1 MLKMKMKL
9 KRITSAILVLAM
21 MLSVF
26 SVAAFADTPEASSGH
41 IADFDRETPV
51 FLVHGMSQ
59 NDTYM
64 LDENGNRIPDD
75 NGYVTGWPLEID
87 VMALVKEALPEL
99 LMSIITRK
107 DSGLTDAMR
116 TGAYNALYVLHK
128 DNEGKYLTDVEV
140 PCYEC
145 PMSELD
151 PAVKEAYYGFLPVQE
166 LGEIIG
172 EDNLYYFGYD
182 SFGDVIYETDKLHNY
197 IHNVVLPQTGAEK
210 VKICYI
216 SLGGTIAVHHF
227 DAYPEDL
234 DIIDK
239 VVFIAPAI
247 DGSNIIGD
255 LLTNNLSVF
264 YDDNVLYEELLV
276 SLLGDTPLTYLL
288 NMVLRILPD
297 DVLKSALGGLAEGV
311 ADVGVRRTTIMWAL
325 CPTSYY
331 QEARA
336 KWLTDP
342 EFSVILEKVDR
353 FMESRSDFETNL
365 RALQSKGC
373 EVMNVCCYDYPLVA
387 LCKDYKTT
395 NADKIIHASSPAM
408 GATFANLGE
417 TLGANYKAAGTYCSN
432 PDHNHLSPDGVV
444 DATTSLLPCTTW
456 FFKGQAH
463 EQLPNNDVVLKLAIR
478 AMTDNNMHD
487 VYSNPVEY
495 PQFNEHRLINTAKLY
510 IKTWE
515 EADKSKVSAD
525 EKAAVEAAI
534 AEINAQLDETIIST
548 EKWLAAENAL
558 KVALINAGILEDDS
572 PSKVES
578 IITIILK
585 TMNQGVNRVF
595 EII

>member
-1 MLKMKMKL
+1 MKI
-9 KRITSAILVLAM
+9 KRIISMLLVLATV
-21 MLSVF
+21 LSVF
-26 SVAAFADTPEASSGH
+26 SVAAYAETPSATTEYV
-41 IADFDRETPV
+41 ADFDTETPV
-51 FLVHGMSQ
+51 ILVHGMSQ

-64 LDENGNRIPDD
+64 LDENGERIPDD

-87 VMALVKEALPEL
+87 IMALVKEALPEL
-99 LMSIITRK
+99 LLSIITRR
-107 DSGLTDAMR
+107 DCGLTDAMK

-128 DNEGKYLTDVEV
+128 DNKGNYLTEVEV

-151 PAVKEAYYGFLPVQE
+151 PEVKEAYYGFLPVQE
-166 LGEIIG
+166 LGQIIG
-172 EDNLYYFGYD
+172 EDKLYYFGYD
-182 SFGDVIYETDKLHNY
+182 SFGDVIGETDKLHNY

-216 SLGGTIAVHHF
+216 SLGGTIAVNHF
-227 DAYPEDL
+227 ETYPEDL

-276 SLLGDTPLTYLL
+276 SLMGDTPLTYLL

-297 DVLKSALGGLAEGV
+297 DVLKSALASLAEGV
-311 ADVGVRRTTIMWAL
+311 TDVAIRRTTIMWAL
-325 CPTSYY
+325 CPTAYY
-331 QEARA
+331 QEAKA

-342 EFSVILEKVDR
+342 EFSVILEKVEH
-353 FMESRSDFETNL
+353 FMKARANFEKNL
-365 RALQSKGC
+365 RTLQSKGC
-373 EVMNVCCYDYPLVA
+373 EVMNVCCYDVPLVA
-387 LCKDYKTT
+387 LCKDYKVT
-395 NADKIIHASSPAM
+395 NADRVIHAASPAM
-408 GATFANLGE
+408 GTTFANLGE
-417 TLGANYKAAGTYCSN
+417 TLGEGYKAKGTYCSN

-444 DATTSLLPCTTW
+444 DATTGLLPCTTW

-463 EQLPNNDVVLKLAIR
+463 EELPHNDVVLKLAIR

-495 PQFNEHRLINTAKLY
+495 PQFNEGRNNKNAKLY
-510 IKTWE
+510 IATWE
-515 EADKSKVSAD
+515 EADKSGISA
-525 EKAAVEAAI
+525 EKKAAVEDAI
-534 AEINAQLDETIIST
+534 AEINKQFDETIVST
-548 EKWLAAENAL
+548 EKWLAAEAALKNAL
-558 KVALINAGILEDDS
+558 IDAGVIEDDS
-572 PSKVES
+572 PSKFES
-578 IITIILK
+578 IINVIMK
-585 TMNQGVNRVF
+585 TANQKVNRVF

>member
-1 MLKMKMKL
+1 MKIKKLISIML
-9 KRITSAILVLAM
+9 ILAM
-21 MLSVF
+21 VLSVF
-26 SVAAFADTPEASSGH
+26 SVAAYADTTPEIITTDSVH
-41 IADFDRETPV
+41 VEDFDTETPV
-51 FLVHGMSQ
+51 ILVHGMSQ

-75 NGYVTGWPLEID
+75 TGYVTGWPMEID

-99 LMSIITRK
+99 LLSIITRK
-107 DSGLTDAMR
+107 DMGLSEAMR
-116 TGAYNALYVLHK
+116 KGAYNALYVLHK
-128 DNEGKYLTDVEV
+128 DNEGNYLTEVEV

-151 PAVKEAYYGFLPVQE
+151 PEVKEAYYGFLPVQE

-172 EDNLYYFGYD
+172 EDKLYYFGYD

-197 IHNVVLPQTGAEK
+197 IYNVVMKQTGAEK

-216 SLGGTIAVHHF
+216 SLGGTIAVNHF
-227 DAYPEDL
+227 ETYPEDL

-276 SLLGDTPLTYLL
+276 SLMGDTPLTYLL

-297 DVLKSALGGLAEGV
+297 DVLKSALGSLAEGV

-325 CPTSYY
+325 CPTAYY
-331 QEARA
+331 PAAKE
-336 KWLTDP
+336 KWLSDP
-342 EFSVILEKVDR
+342 EYSVILEKVER
-353 FMESRSDFETNL
+353 FMKARANFEKNL
-365 RALQSKGC
+365 RTLQSKGT
-373 EVMNVCCYDYPLVA
+373 EVMSVCCYDVPLVA
-387 LCKDYKTT
+387 LCKDYKVT
-395 NADKIIHASSPAM
+395 NADRVIHAASPAM
-408 GATFANLGE
+408 GATFADFGT

-444 DATTSLLPCTTW
+444 DATTGLLPCTTW
-456 FFKGQAH
+456 YFKGQPH

-495 PQFNEHRLINTAKLY
+495 PQFNEYRLINTAKLY
-510 IKTWE
+510 IENWE
-515 EADKSKVSAD
+515 EADKSKISAD
-525 EKAAVEAAI
+525 DKAAVEAAI
-534 AEINAQLDETIIST
+534 AEINAQLEETIIDSQA
-548 EKWLAAENAL
+548 WLNAEAAL
-558 KVALINAGILEDDS
+558 KTALINAGVIEDDA
-572 PSKVES
+572 PSKIES
-578 IITIILK
+578 ILNVILK
-585 TMNQGVNRVF
+585 TTNQGVNRIF
-595 EII
+595 EIL

>member
-1 MLKMKMKL
+1 MKMKRL
-9 KRITSAILVLAM
+9 VSAFLVLAM
-21 MLSVF
+21 VLSAF
-26 SVAAFADTPEASSGH
+26 SVAAYAEEAPAVTTGH
-41 IADFDRETPV
+41 IEDFDTETPV
-51 FLVHGMSQ
+51 ILVHGMSQ

-64 LDENGNRIPDD
+64 LDENGKRIPDD

-99 LMSIITRK
+99 LLSLITRR
-107 DSGLTDAMR
+107 DMGLTKAMR
-116 TGAYNALYVLHK
+116 KGAYNALYVLHK
-128 DNEGKYLTDVEV
+128 DNKGNYLTEVEV
-140 PCYEC
+140 PCYEY
-145 PMSELD
+145 PMSKLD

-197 IHNVVLPQTGAEK
+197 IHNVVMPQTGAKK

-227 DAYPEDL
+227 NTYPEDL
-234 DIIDK
+234 KIIDK

-276 SLLGDTPLTYLL
+276 SLLGDTALSYFL

-311 ADVGVRRTTIMWAL
+311 ADVGIRRTTIMWAL

-331 QEARA
+331 PQARE

-342 EFSVILEKVDR
+342 EYSAILKKVDS
-353 FMESRSDFETNL
+353 FMESRANFEKNL
-365 RALQSKGC
+365 RTLQSYGC

-395 NADKIIHASSPAM
+395 NADKIIHAASPAM
-408 GATFANLGE
+408 GATFADLGT
-417 TLGANYKAAGTYCSN
+417 TLGDGYKAKGTYCSN

-444 DATTSLLPCTTW
+444 DATTGLLPCTTW

-487 VYSNPVEY
+487 VYSNPEEY

-515 EADKSKVSAD
+515 EADKSKVSAE

-534 AEINAQLDETIIST
+534 AEINKQLDETIIDNA
-548 EKWLAAENAL
+548 KWLEAENAL

-572 PSKVES
+572 PSKIES
-578 IITIILK
+578 IFNVILK
-585 TMNQGVNRVF
+585 TANQGVNRLYEMF
-595 EII
+595 

>member
-1 MLKMKMKL
+1 MKF
-9 KRITSAILVLAM
+9 KRLISAVLVLAM
-21 MLSVF
+21 VLSVF
-26 SVAAFADTPEASSGH
+26 SVAAYAEEAPAVTTGH
-41 IADFDRETPV
+41 IEDFDTETPV
-51 FLVHGMSQ
+51 ILVHGMSQ

-99 LMSIITRK
+99 LLSIVTRR
-107 DSGLTDAMR
+107 DCGLTDAMR
-116 TGAYNALYVLHK
+116 QGAYNALYVLHK

-172 EDNLYYFGYD
+172 EDKLYYFGYD
-182 SFGDVIYETDKLHNY
+182 SFGDVIGETDKLHNY
-197 IHNVVLPQTGAEK
+197 IHNVVLPQTKAEK

-216 SLGGTIAVHHF
+216 SLGGTIAVNHF
-227 DAYPEDL
+227 ETYPEDL
-234 DIIDK
+234 NIIDK

-276 SLLGDTPLTYLL
+276 SLMGDSPLAYFL

-311 ADVGVRRTTIMWAL
+311 ADVGVRRTTILWAL
-325 CPTSYY
+325 CPTAYY
-331 QEARA
+331 KEAKA
-336 KWLTDP
+336 KWLSDP
-342 EFSVILEKVDR
+342 EYSVILEKVEH
-353 FMESRSDFETNL
+353 FMKARENFEKNL
-365 RALQSKGC
+365 RTLQSNGC

-395 NADKIIHASSPAM
+395 NADKIIHAASPAM

-417 TLGANYKAAGTYCSN
+417 TLGEGYKAVGTYCSN
-432 PDHNHLSPDGVV
+432 PEHNHLSPDGVV
-444 DATTSLLPCTTW
+444 DATTGLLPCTTW
-456 FFKGQAH
+456 YFKGQAH

-510 IKTWE
+510 MKTWE
-515 EADKSKVSAD
+515 ETDKSKISA
-525 EKAAVEAAI
+525 EKKAAVEDAI
-534 AEINAQLDETIIST
+534 AEINKQLDETIIST
-548 EKWLAAENAL
+548 ENWLAAENAL
-558 KVALINAGILEDDS
+558 KVALINAGVLEDDS
-572 PSKVES
+572 PSKIES
-578 IITIILK
+578 IFNVILK
-585 TMNQGVNRVF
+585 TANQGVNRIF

>member
-1 MLKMKMKL
+1 MKFRRL
-9 KRITSAILVLAM
+9 ISAVLILAM
-21 MLSVF
+21 VLSVF
-26 SVAAFADTPEASSGH
+26 SVAAYANTPEVTEITTEH
-41 IADFDRETPV
+41 IADFDTETPV
-51 FLVHGMSQ
+51 ILVHGMSQ

-64 LDENGNRIPDD
+64 LDENGNRIKDD
-75 NGYVTGWPLEID
+75 TGYVTGWPLEID

-99 LMSIITRK
+99 LASIVMRR
-107 DSGLTDAMR
+107 DCGLTDAMR

-128 DNEGKYLTDVEV
+128 DNAGNYLTEVEV

-172 EDNLYYFGYD
+172 EDKLYYFGYD

-276 SLLGDTPLTYLL
+276 SLMGDTALSYFL

-311 ADVGVRRTTIMWAL
+311 ADVGLRRTTIMWAL
-325 CPTSYY
+325 CPTAYY
-331 QEARA
+331 PAARE

-342 EFSVILEKVDR
+342 AYSVILEKVDR
-353 FMESRSDFETNL
+353 FMESRADFAENL
-365 RALQSKGC
+365 ATLQSKGT
-373 EVMNVCCYDYPLVA
+373 EVMNVCCYDHPLVA

-395 NADKIIHASSPAM
+395 NADKIIHAASPAM
-408 GATFANLGE
+408 GATFADLGKTLGE
-417 TLGANYKAAGTYCSN
+417 NYKAKGTYCNN
-432 PDHNHLSPDGVV
+432 PEHNHLSPDGVV

-487 VYSNPVEY
+487 VYSNPAEY

-515 EADKSKVSAD
+515 EADKSDISA
-525 EKAAVEAAI
+525 EKKAAVEDAI
-534 AEINAQLDETIIST
+534 AEINKQLDETIIST

-558 KVALINAGILEDDS
+558 KLALIDAGVLEDDS
-572 PSKVES
+572 PSKIES
-578 IITIILK
+578 ILNVILK
-585 TMNQGVNRVF
+585 TANQGVNRIY

>member
-1 MLKMKMKL
+1 MKTKKLISIML
-9 KRITSAILVLAM
+9 ILAM
-21 MLSVF
+21 VLSVF
-26 SVAAFADTPEASSGH
+26 SVAAYADTTPEITTVTTEH
-41 IADFDRETPV
+41 IEDFDTETPV
-51 FLVHGMSQ
+51 ILVHGMSQ

-99 LMSIITRK
+99 LLSIITRK
-107 DSGLTDAMR
+107 DMGLSEAMR
-116 TGAYNALYVLHK
+116 KGAYNALYVLHK
-128 DNEGKYLTDVEV
+128 DNKGNYLTEVEV

-172 EDNLYYFGYD
+172 EDKLYYFGYD

-197 IHNVVLPQTGAEK
+197 IYNVVLPQTGAEK

-216 SLGGTIAVHHF
+216 SLGGTIAVNHF
-227 DAYPEDL
+227 ETYPEDL

-276 SLLGDTPLTYLL
+276 SLMGDTPLSYLL

-297 DVLKSALGGLAEGV
+297 DVLKSALGSLAEGV

-331 QEARA
+331 PAAKE
-336 KWLTDP
+336 KWLSGP
-342 EFSVILEKVDR
+342 EYSAILEKVEH
-353 FMESRSDFETNL
+353 FMKARANFENNL
-365 RALQSKGC
+365 RTLQSKGT
-373 EVMNVCCYDYPLVA
+373 EVMSVCCYDVPLVA

-395 NADKIIHASSPAM
+395 NADRIIHAASPAM

-417 TLGANYKAAGTYCSN
+417 NLGANYKAKGTYCSN

-444 DATTSLLPCTTW
+444 DATTGLLPCTTW
-456 FFKGQAH
+456 YFKGQPH

-495 PQFNEHRLINTAKLY
+495 PQFNEYRLINTAKLY
-510 IKTWE
+510 IENWE
-515 EADKSKVSAD
+515 EADKSKISAD
-525 EKAAVEAAI
+525 DKAAVEAAI
-534 AEINAQLDETIIST
+534 AEINALLEETIIDSQA
-548 EKWLAAENAL
+548 WLNAEAAL
-558 KVALINAGILEDDS
+558 KTALINAGVIEDDS
-572 PSKVES
+572 PSKIENILNV
-578 IITIILK
+578 ILK
-585 TMNQGVNRVF
+585 TTNQGVNRIF

>member
-1 MLKMKMKL
+1 MKIKKLISIML
-9 KRITSAILVLAM
+9 ILAM
-21 MLSVF
+21 VLSVF
-26 SVAAFADTPEASSGH
+26 SVAAYADSTPEIITTDSVH
-41 IADFDRETPV
+41 VEDFDTETPV
-51 FLVHGMSQ
+51 ILVHGMSQ

-87 VMALVKEALPEL
+87 VIALVKEALPEL
-99 LMSIITRK
+99 LLSIITRK
-107 DSGLTDAMR
+107 DMGLSEAMR
-116 TGAYNALYVLHK
+116 KGAYNALYVLHK
-128 DNEGKYLTDVEV
+128 DNEGNYLTEVEV

-172 EDNLYYFGYD
+172 EDKLYYFGYD

-197 IHNVVLPQTGAEK
+197 IHNVVMPQTGAEK

-216 SLGGTIAVHHF
+216 SLGGTIAINHF
-227 DAYPEDL
+227 ETYPEDL

-276 SLLGDTPLTYLL
+276 SLMGDTPLTYLL

-297 DVLKSALGGLAEGV
+297 DVLKSALGSLAEGV

-325 CPTSYY
+325 CPTAYY
-331 QEARA
+331 PAAKE
-336 KWLTDP
+336 KWLSDP
-342 EFSVILEKVDR
+342 EYSAILEKVEH
-353 FMESRSDFETNL
+353 FMKARANFEKNL
-365 RALQSKGC
+365 RTLQSKGT
-373 EVMNVCCYDYPLVA
+373 EVMSVCCYDVPLVA

-395 NADKIIHASSPAM
+395 NADRVIHAASPAM

-417 TLGANYKAAGTYCSN
+417 NLGANYKAKGTYCSN

-444 DATTSLLPCTTW
+444 DATTGLLPCTTW
-456 FFKGQAH
+456 YFKGQPH

-495 PQFNEHRLINTAKLY
+495 PQFNEYRLINTAKLY
-510 IKTWE
+510 IENWE
-515 EADKSKVSAD
+515 EADKSKISAD
-525 EKAAVEAAI
+525 DKAAVEAAI
-534 AEINAQLDETIIST
+534 AEINALLEETIIDSQA
-548 EKWLAAENAL
+548 WLNAEAAL
-558 KVALINAGILEDDS
+558 KTALINAGVIEDDS
-572 PSKVES
+572 PSKIES
-578 IITIILK
+578 IINVILK
-585 TMNQGVNRVF
+585 TTNQGVNRIF

>member
-1 MLKMKMKL
+1 MKMK
-9 KRITSAILVLAM
+9 KIISALLVLAM

-26 SVAAFADTPEASSGH
+26 PVAAFAEEAPALTTGH
-41 IADFDRETPV
+41 IEDFDTETPV
-51 FLVHGMSQ
+51 ILVHGMSQ

-87 VMALVKEALPEL
+87 IMALVKEALPEL
-99 LMSIITRK
+99 LLSIITRK
-107 DSGLTDAMR
+107 DCGLSEAMR
-116 TGAYNALYVLHK
+116 QGAYNALYVLHK

-182 SFGDVIYETDKLHNY
+182 SFGDVIYETEKLHNY
-197 IHNVVLPQTGAEK
+197 IYNVVMKQTGAEK

-216 SLGGTIAVHHF
+216 SLGGTIAVNHF
-227 DAYPEDL
+227 ETYPEDL

-276 SLLGDTPLTYLL
+276 SLMGDSPLTYLL

-297 DVLKSALGGLAEGV
+297 DVLKSALGSLAEGV

-325 CPTSYY
+325 CPTAYY
-331 QEARA
+331 QEAKE
-336 KWLTDP
+336 KWLSDP
-342 EFSVILEKVDR
+342 EYSVILEKVEH
-353 FMESRSDFETNL
+353 FMKARANFEKNL
-365 RALQSKGC
+365 RTLQSKGT
-373 EVMNVCCYDYPLVA
+373 EVMNVCCYDVPLVA
-387 LCKDYKTT
+387 LCKDYKVT
-395 NADKIIHASSPAM
+395 NADRVIHAASPAM
-408 GATFANLGE
+408 GTTFANLGE
-417 TLGANYKAAGTYCSN
+417 TLGTGYKAKGTYCSN
-432 PDHNHLSPDGVV
+432 PEHNHLSPDGVV
-444 DATTSLLPCTTW
+444 DATTGLLPCTTW
-456 FFKGQAH
+456 FFKGQPH
-463 EQLPNNDVVLKLAIR
+463 ELLPYNDVVLKLAIR

-487 VYSNPVEY
+487 VYSNPEEY
-495 PQFNEHRLINTAKLY
+495 PQFNEYRLTNTALLY
-510 IKTWE
+510 IETWE

-525 EKAAVEAAI
+525 EKAAVETAI
-534 AEINAQLDETIIST
+534 AEINAQLEETIIDS
-548 EKWLAAENAL
+548 EKWLAAEAAL
-558 KVALINAGILEDDS
+558 KTALINAGVLEDDS
-572 PSKVES
+572 PSKFES
-578 IITIILK
+578 ILNVILK
-585 TMNQGVNRVF
+585 TANQGVNRIF

>member
-1 MLKMKMKL
+1 MKMK
-9 KRITSAILVLAM
+9 KIISALLVLAM
-21 MLSVF
+21 MLSLF
-26 SVAAFADTPEASSGH
+26 PVAAFAEEAPAVTTGH
-41 IADFDRETPV
+41 IEDFDTETPV
-51 FLVHGMSQ
+51 ILVHGMSQ

-87 VMALVKEALPEL
+87 IMALVKEALPEL
-99 LMSIITRK
+99 LLSIITRK
-107 DSGLTDAMR
+107 DCGLSEAMR
-116 TGAYNALYVLHK
+116 QGAYNALYVLHK

-182 SFGDVIYETDKLHNY
+182 SFGDVIYETEKLHNY
-197 IHNVVLPQTGAEK
+197 IYNVVMKQTGAEK

-216 SLGGTIAVHHF
+216 SLGGTIAVNHF
-227 DAYPEDL
+227 ETYPEDL

-276 SLLGDTPLTYLL
+276 SLMGDSPLTYLL

-297 DVLKSALGGLAEGV
+297 DVLKSALGSLAEGV

-325 CPTSYY
+325 CPTAYY
-331 QEARA
+331 QEAKE
-336 KWLTDP
+336 KWLSDP
-342 EFSVILEKVDR
+342 EYSVILEKVEH
-353 FMESRSDFETNL
+353 FMKARANFEKNL
-365 RALQSKGC
+365 RTLQSKGT
-373 EVMNVCCYDYPLVA
+373 EVMNVCCYDVPLVA
-387 LCKDYKTT
+387 LCKDYKVT
-395 NADKIIHASSPAM
+395 NADRVIHAASPAM
-408 GATFANLGE
+408 GTTFANLGE
-417 TLGANYKAAGTYCSN
+417 TLGTGYKAKGTYCSN
-432 PDHNHLSPDGVV
+432 PEHNHLSPDGVV
-444 DATTSLLPCTTW
+444 DATTGLLPCTTW
-456 FFKGQAH
+456 FFKGQPH
-463 EQLPNNDVVLKLAIR
+463 ELLPYNDVVLKLAIR

-487 VYSNPVEY
+487 VYSNPEEY
-495 PQFNEHRLINTAKLY
+495 PQFNEYRLTNTALLY
-510 IKTWE
+510 IETWE

-525 EKAAVEAAI
+525 EKAAVETAI
-534 AEINAQLDETIIST
+534 SEINAQLEETIIDS
-548 EKWLAAENAL
+548 EKWLAAEAAL
-558 KVALINAGILEDDS
+558 KTALINAGVLEDDS
-572 PSKVES
+572 PSKFES
-578 IITIILK
+578 ILNVILK
-585 TMNQGVNRVF
+585 TANQGVNRIF

>member
-1 MLKMKMKL
+1 MKI
-9 KRITSAILVLAM
+9 KRIISAVLVLAM

-26 SVAAFADTPEASSGH
+26 SVAAYADGDTDTAEY
-41 IADFDRETPV
+41 IADYDTETPV
-51 FLVHGMSQ
+51 ILVHGMSQ

-87 VMALVKEALPEL
+87 VMALIKEALPEML
-99 LMSIITRK
+99 LSIITRR
-107 DSGLTDAMR
+107 DCGLTDAMR
-116 TGAYNALYVLHK
+116 KGAYNALYVLHK
-128 DNEGKYLTDVEV
+128 DNEGKYLTEVEV

-151 PAVKEAYYGFLPVQE
+151 PEVKEAYYGFLPVQE

-172 EDNLYYFGYD
+172 EDKLYYFGYD
-182 SFGDVIYETDKLHNY
+182 SFGDVIGETDKLHNY
-197 IHNVVLPQTGAEK
+197 IHNVVLPQTKAEK

-216 SLGGTIAVHHF
+216 SLGGTIAVNHF
-227 DAYPEDL
+227 ETYPEDL

-264 YDDNVLYEELLV
+264 YDDNTLYEELLV
-276 SLLGDTPLTYLL
+276 SLMGDSPLAYLL

-331 QEARA
+331 QDAKA
-336 KWLTDP
+336 KWLSDP
-342 EFSVILEKVDR
+342 EYSVILEKVEH
-353 FMESRSDFETNL
+353 FMKARANFETNL
-365 RALQSKGC
+365 RTLQSKGA

-395 NADKIIHASSPAM
+395 NADKVIHASSPAM

-417 TLGANYKAAGTYCSN
+417 NLGTGYKAVGTYCSD
-432 PDHNHLSPDGVV
+432 PEHNHLSPDGVV
-444 DATTSLLPCTTW
+444 DATTGLLPCTTW

-510 IKTWE
+510 METWE
-515 EADKSKVSAD
+515 EADKSKISAD
-525 EKAAVEAAI
+525 KNAAVEAAI
-534 AEINAQLDETIIST
+534 AEINAQLEETIIGT
-548 EKWLAAENAL
+548 EKWLAAEAAL
-558 KVALINAGILEDDS
+558 KSALINAGVIENDE
-572 PSKVES
+572 PSKIES
-578 IITIILK
+578 IITVILK
-585 TMNQGVNRVF
+585 TANQGINRIF

>member
-1 MLKMKMKL
+1 MKMK
-9 KRITSAILVLAM
+9 KIISALLVLAM

-26 SVAAFADTPEASSGH
+26 PVAAFAEEAPAVTTGH
-41 IADFDRETPV
+41 IEDFDTETPV
-51 FLVHGMSQ
+51 ILVHGMSQ

-99 LMSIITRK
+99 LLSIITRK
-107 DSGLTDAMR
+107 DCGLSEAMR
-116 TGAYNALYVLHK
+116 IGAYNALYVLHK

-182 SFGDVIYETDKLHNY
+182 SFGDVIYETEKLHNY
-197 IHNVVLPQTGAEK
+197 IYNVVMKQTGAEK

-216 SLGGTIAVHHF
+216 SLGGTIAVNHF
-227 DAYPEDL
+227 ETYPEDL

-255 LLTNNLSVF
+255 LLTNKLSVF

-276 SLLGDTPLTYLL
+276 SLMGDTPLTYLL

-297 DVLKSALGGLAEGV
+297 DVLKSALGSLAEGV

-325 CPTSYY
+325 CPTAYY
-331 QEARA
+331 PEAKA

-342 EFSVILEKVDR
+342 EYSVILEKVEH
-353 FMESRSDFETNL
+353 FMKARANFENNL
-365 RALQSKGC
+365 RTLQSKGC

-395 NADKIIHASSPAM
+395 NADKIIHAASPAM

-417 TLGANYKAAGTYCSN
+417 TLGTGYKAKGTYCSN
-432 PDHNHLSPDGVV
+432 PEHNHLSPDGVV
-444 DATTSLLPCTTW
+444 DATTGLLPCTTW
-456 FFKGQAH
+456 YFKGQAH

-487 VYSNPVEY
+487 VYSNPEEY

-515 EADKSKVSAD
+515 EADKSKVSAE
-525 EKAAVEAAI
+525 EKAAVETAI
-534 AEINAQLDETIIST
+534 AEINKQLDETIIDNA
-548 EKWLAAENAL
+548 KWLEAENAL
-558 KVALINAGILEDDS
+558 KIALINADVLEDDS
-572 PSKVES
+572 PSKFES
-578 IITIILK
+578 ILNVILK
-585 TMNQGVNRVF
+585 TANQGVNRIF

>member
-1 MLKMKMKL
+1 MKMKKIISVL
-9 KRITSAILVLAM
+9 LVLATV
-21 MLSVF
+21 LSLF
-26 SVAAFADTPEASSGH
+26 SVAAYADAPGATKGH
-41 IADFDRETPV
+41 VADYDTETPV
-51 FLVHGMSQ
+51 ILVHGMSQ
-59 NDTYM
+59 NDTFM
-64 LDENGNRIPDD
+64 LDEKGNRIPDD

-87 VMALVKEALPEL
+87 IMALVKEALPEML
-99 LMSIITRK
+99 LSIITRR
-107 DSGLTDAMR
+107 DMGLSEAMR
-116 TGAYNALYVLHK
+116 QGAYNALYVLHK
-128 DNEGKYLTDVEV
+128 DNEGKYLTEVEV

-151 PAVKEAYYGFLPVQE
+151 PAVKEQYYSFLPVQE

-182 SFGDVIYETDKLHNY
+182 SFGEVIGETDKLHNY
-197 IHNVVLPQTGAEK
+197 IHNVVLPQTGAKK

-227 DAYPEDL
+227 NTYPEDL

-255 LLTNNLSVF
+255 LYTNNLSVF

-276 SLLGDTPLTYLL
+276 SLLGDTPLSYFL

-297 DVLKSALGGLAEGV
+297 DVLKSALSSLAEGV
-311 ADVGVRRTTIMWAL
+311 TDVALRRTTIMWAL

-336 KWLTDP
+336 KWLSDP
-342 EFSVILEKVDR
+342 EFSVVRDKVDS
-353 FMESRSDFETNL
+353 FMESRANFEKNL
-365 RALQSKGC
+365 RTLQSKGA
-373 EVMNVCCYDYPLVA
+373 EVMNVCCYDVPLIA

-395 NADKIIHASSPAM
+395 NADKVIHAASPAM
-408 GATFANLGE
+408 GATFADFGTTLGE
-417 TLGANYKAAGTYCSN
+417 GYKAAGTYCNN
-432 PDHNHLSPDGVV
+432 PDHNHLSPDGIV
-444 DATTSLLPCTTW
+444 DATTGLLPCTTW
-456 FFKGQAH
+456 YFKGQAH

-487 VYSNPVEY
+487 VYSNAAEY
-495 PQFNEHRLINTAKLY
+495 PQFNEGRNIRNAMTYMEA
-510 IKTWE
+510 WE
-515 EADKSKVSAD
+515 DADKSSVSAE

-534 AEINAQLDETIIST
+534 ADINALLDETIVDS
-548 EKWLAAENAL
+548 EKWLAAEKAL
-558 KVALINAGILEDDS
+558 KYALIDAGILENDE
-572 PSKVES
+572 PSKFES
-578 IITIILK
+578 IINVILK
-585 TMNQGVNRVF
+585 TANQGVNRVY

>member
-1 MLKMKMKL
+1 MKMK
-9 KRITSAILVLAM
+9 KIISALLVLAM
-21 MLSVF
+21 VLSVF
-26 SVAAFADTPEASSGH
+26 SVAAYADTPEAVTAAKTGH
-41 IADFDRETPV
+41 IKDFDTETPV
-51 FLVHGMSQ
+51 ILVHGMSQ

-99 LMSIITRK
+99 LLSIITRK
-107 DSGLTDAMR
+107 DMGLSEAMR
-116 TGAYNALYVLHK
+116 KGAYNALYVLHK
-128 DNEGKYLTDVEV
+128 DNKGNYLTEVEV

-197 IHNVVLPQTGAEK
+197 IHNVVMPQTGAEK

-216 SLGGTIAVHHF
+216 SLGGTIAVNHF
-227 DAYPEDL
+227 ETYPEDL

-276 SLLGDTPLTYLL
+276 SLMGDTPLSYLL

-297 DVLKSALGGLAEGV
+297 DVLKSALGSLAEGV

-325 CPTSYY
+325 CPTAYY
-331 QEARA
+331 PQAKE
-336 KWLTDP
+336 KWLSDP
-342 EFSVILEKVDR
+342 EYSAILEKVEH
-353 FMESRSDFETNL
+353 FMKARANFEKNL
-365 RALQSKGC
+365 RTLQSKGC

-395 NADKIIHASSPAM
+395 NADKIIHAASPTM

-417 TLGANYKAAGTYCSN
+417 TLGPNYKAKGTYCSN
-432 PDHNHLSPDGVV
+432 PDHDHLSPDGVV
-444 DATTSLLPCTTW
+444 DATTGLLPCTTW
-456 FFKGQAH
+456 YFKGQAH

-487 VYSNPVEY
+487 VYSNPEEY

-515 EADKSKVSAD
+515 EADKSKVSAED
-525 EKAAVEAAI
+525 KAAVEAAI
-534 AEINAQLDETIIST
+534 AEINAQLDETIIDNA
-548 EKWLAAENAL
+548 KWLEAEKAL
-558 KVALINAGILEDDS
+558 KVALINADVIEDDS
-572 PSKVES
+572 PSKIES
-578 IITIILK
+578 ILNVILK
-585 TMNQGVNRVF
+585 TANQGVNRIF